1 MPVLLYDHDH
11 LALASA
17 IKLAKKNSLPAT
29 EQKFALAKRNGHGR
43 ADQTGFDVRI
53 GIFFAMPEAHP
64 VLRNQSAQQVQHVS
78 RDVRIGIL
86 VDRET
91 GGSVLNIQHDQA
103 FLLVGGAQLFLNCV
117 SELNQLLALMRSD
130 F

>member
-29 EQKFALAKRNGHGR
+29 KQKFPLAKRNGHRR
-43 ADQTGFDVRI
+43 AYQTCFDVSI
-53 GIFFAMPEAHP
+53 GIFFTMPEAHS
-64 VLRNQSAQQVQHVS
+64 VLGNQSAQEVQHVS
-78 RDVRIGIL
+78 RDIRIGVL
-86 VDRET
+86 VNRKS
-91 GGSVLNIQHDQA
+91 GGSVLHIQHDHA

-117 SELNQLLALMRSD
+117 SELNQLFALVRAN